1 MNYTEARIIKVSHNR
16 MIKRTFGVDVGY
28 IILVVYEISEST
40 TVFSDRV
47 IEARKSVDESFYDI
61 IDTLTVST
69 FKGWTIDSTGSL
81 LTHGSY
87 KDDSSSIQTFPI
99 HEFIE
104 YLPESRSIFKSLEL
118 GCCST
123 YSHHILGTRCLCC
136 AIITDSIDNIPKS
149 LVNYS
154 E

>member
-1 MNYTEARIIKVSHNR
+1 MKVSNNR

-28 IILVVYEISEST
+28 IILVLYEISEST

-61 IDTLTVST
+61 INTLTVST

-81 LTHGSY
+81 LKHGY
-87 KDDSSSIQTFPI
+87 HRDDSSSIEKFPI
-99 HEFIE
+99 HEFLE

-136 AIITDSIDNIPKS
+136 VIITDTIDNVPKS